1 MNPIAKTAVPY
12 NCPNCDE
19 PTISYWRKQFLG
31 PARSIR
37 CSSCNAKIS
46 VSWASGFLS
55 MLLLLVHTVVAFL
68 AGLAAWDMYGILAA
82 LIAILLASVPFV
94 ALGAFIQHR
103 FAKLVVRGA

>member
-1 MNPIAKTAVPY
+1 
-12 NCPNCDE
+12 
-19 PTISYWRKQFLG
+19 
-31 PARSIR
+31 
-37 CSSCNAKIS
+37 
-46 VSWASGFLS
+46 